1 MCRNSSIRSFHPLV
15 RAIAAL
21 LGLTCAAPAALAL
34 PPGGDGVRITI
45 PVSGTDDTAYAATV
59 DPAGNVVM
67 AGATSNGQS
76 ALASITRSGQIN
88 PTFGPDGFV
97 LYNLSASTDS
107 LLALVRM
114 SDGRYVRATRSRSAR
129 TSIVAAG
136 VTDADGPPHVALARY
151 TADGAPDAGF
161 GSGGIVDINA
171 GSSSNGSSEAHALPI
186 QPDGK
191 LPVAGYATGTGNS
204 DVLVMRL
211 HADGAFDTTFG
222 SNGITRT
229 PIGGGEDIANAMAL
243 EPDGR
248 IVVAGTSVIDNDRHD
263 FLIARYTPTGTL
275 DATFGSGGITTTA
288 IGPGDDVACS
298 LLRMPWGRYVVAG
311 SSRISTSAAGTDL
324 ALVSYNADGSIDR
337 YFGDLGIR
345 TVDVSSV
352 STMNDAVYALA
363 NDIDGEHFWAVGT
376 AAPSTTED
384 FMAVEFGLDDTIF
397 RHGFDTDTSR

>member
-76 ALASITRSGQIN
+76 ALASITRSG
-88 PTFGPDGFV
+88 
-97 LYNLSASTDS
+97 
-107 LLALVRM
+107 
-114 SDGRYVRATRSRSAR
+114 
-129 TSIVAAG
+129 
-136 VTDADGPPHVALARY
+136 
-151 TADGAPDAGF
+151 
-161 GSGGIVDINA
+161 
-171 GSSSNGSSEAHALPI
+171 SSEAHALLI

-191 LPVAGYATGTGNS
+191 LLVAGYATGTGNS